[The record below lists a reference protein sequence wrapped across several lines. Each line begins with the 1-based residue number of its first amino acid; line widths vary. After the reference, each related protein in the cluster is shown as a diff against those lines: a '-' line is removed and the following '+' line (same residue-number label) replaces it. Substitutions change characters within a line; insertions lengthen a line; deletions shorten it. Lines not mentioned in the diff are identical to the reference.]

1 MAAKR
6 HGIGKPAQL
15 GFPFKF
21 NKPMDQ
27 PRKPFNKPGRPESQ
41 QGKKERF
48 IRARLTEDEYNK
60 LVALEKELGMNHTDL
75 IRHRL
80 LGSQNKQ
87 LVNAREVLSRLD
99 TMGSELGR
107 AGNNIN
113 QLARHAN
120 ILNKR
125 GRLDELVVKEFNIL
139 FREYARIR
147 NDTEK
152 SLRQIIRLIRG

>member
-1 MAAKR
+1 
-6 HGIGKPAQL
+6 
-15 GFPFKF
+15 
-21 NKPMDQ
+21 MDQ
-27 PRKPFNKPGRPESQ
+27 LRKSFKKPGRPELQ

-60 LVALEKELGMNHTDL
+60 LITLEKELGMNHTDL
-75 IRHRL
+75 IRYRL
-80 LGSQNKQ
+80 LGSQHKQ
-87 LVNAREVLSRLD
+87 LVNAREVLTRLD
-99 TMGSELGR
+99 IMGAELGR

-125 GRLDELVVKEFNIL
+125 GRLDEMVVKEFNL
-139 FREYARIR
+139 LLREYARIR

-152 SLRQIIRLIRG
+152 SLRHIIRLIQG

>member
-1 MAAKR
+1 
-6 HGIGKPAQL
+6 
-15 GFPFKF
+15 
-21 NKPMDQ
+21 
-27 PRKPFNKPGRPESQ
+27 
-41 QGKKERF
+41 
-48 IRARLTEDEYNK
+48 
-60 LVALEKELGMNHTDL
+60 
-75 IRHRL
+75 
-80 LGSQNKQ
+80 
-87 LVNAREVLSRLD
+87 
-99 TMGSELGR
+99 MGSELGR

-139 FREYARIR
+139 FKEYARIR

>member
-1 MAAKR
+1 
-6 HGIGKPAQL
+6 
-15 GFPFKF
+15 
-21 NKPMDQ
+21 MDQ
-27 PRKPFNKPGRPESQ
+27 PRKPFKKPGRLELQ
-41 QGKKERF
+41 QGKKDRF

-60 LVALEKELGMNHTDL
+60 LLALEKELGMNHTDL

-80 LGSQNKQ
+80 LGSQHKQ
-87 LVNAREVLSRLD
+87 LVNAHEVLNRLD
-99 TMGSELGR
+99 VMGAELGR

-120 ILNKR
+120 ILNNR
-125 GRLDELVVKEFNIL
+125 GKLDEIVVKEFNLL
-139 FREYARIR
+139 FREYTRIR

>member
-1 MAAKR
+1 
-6 HGIGKPAQL
+6 
-15 GFPFKF
+15 
-21 NKPMDQ
+21 MDK
-27 PRKPFNKPGRPESQ
+27 PRKPFKQPGRPELKD
-41 QGKKERF
+41 GKKEHF
-48 IRARLTEDEYNK
+48 IRARLTADEYQM
-60 LVALEKELGMNHTDL
+60 LLALEKELGMNHTDL

-80 LGSQNKQ
+80 LGSQHKQ
-87 LVNAREVLSRLD
+87 LVNSREVLNRLD
-99 TMGSELGR
+99 YMGAELGR

-125 GRLDELVVKEFNIL
+125 GMLNEIVVMEFNLL

-147 NDTEK
+147 NETEK

>member
-1 MAAKR
+1 
-6 HGIGKPAQL
+6 
-15 GFPFKF
+15 
-21 NKPMDQ
+21 MDQ
-27 PRKPFNKPGRPESQ
+27 PRKPFKKPGRPELK

-48 IRARLTEDEYNK
+48 IRARLTEDEYNT
-60 LVALEKELGMNHTDL
+60 LITLEKELGMNHTDL

-80 LGSQNKQ
+80 LGSQHKQ
-87 LVNAREVLSRLD
+87 LVNAREVLNRLD
-99 TMGSELGR
+99 IMGAELGR

-120 ILNKR
+120 ILNKS
-125 GRLDELVVKEFNIL
+125 GRLDQIVVKEFNLL
-139 FREYARIR
+139 FKEYARIR

>member
-1 MAAKR
+1 
-6 HGIGKPAQL
+6 
-15 GFPFKF
+15 
-21 NKPMDQ
+21 MDQ
-27 PRKPFNKPGRPESQ
+27 PRKPFKKPGRPELQ
-41 QGKKERF
+41 QGKKECF
-48 IRARLTEDEYNK
+48 IRARLTGDEYK
-60 LVALEKELGMNHTDL
+60 RLLALEKELGMNHTDL

-80 LGSQNKQ
+80 LDSQHKQ
-87 LVNAREVLSRLD
+87 LINSREVLTRLD
-99 TMGSELGR
+99 VMGAELGR

-125 GRLDELVVKEFNIL
+125 GMLNETLIIEFNLL

-147 NDTEK
+147 NETEK

>member
-1 MAAKR
+1 
-6 HGIGKPAQL
+6 
-15 GFPFKF
+15 
-21 NKPMDQ
+21 MDQ
-27 PRKPFNKPGRPESQ
+27 PRKPFKKPGRPELQ

-80 LGSQNKQ
+80 LGSQHKQ
-87 LVNAREVLSRLD
+87 LVNAREVLNRLD
-99 TMGSELGR
+99 VMGSELGR

-125 GRLDELVVKEFNIL
+125 GRLDEMVVKEFNLL